1 MFTSPFTLVLSGGGM
16 KGLAHIG
23 VLRALE
29 ERGLTPSLVI
39 GTSIGSL
46 VGATWASGMSSMEMA
61 LRARA
66 IRRRDIFQI
75 AHADMALRRMRAPAI
90 YRKEPLDTLL
100 ASLIGDVTFEQLKH
114 QLLVNT
120 VDINTGS
127 QVLWGRPGLRG
138 VRVADAVFASCALPG
153 ILPPRAVAGRYCVDG
168 AVVDTL
174 PVVAAASAAQQAI
187 LAVDV
192 GGSRVVRSGIESGGF
207 AATYMRSL
215 EIVMQSLTSRSLTT
229 WNQPPLVLVRP
240 RVDHIPMFA
249 FDHTDELLEEG
260 YRSAVAVLARINAN
274 GAMTS
279 GVYPRTETVVSID
292 PLRCIGCGVC
302 VSMAPAVFRMTPGGK
317 AQVLA
322 ERQVWSPVDGSYV
335 THCPTGAISA
345 KPIEPEP
352 GPGKTR
358 PRSRS
363 SRESPGPS

>member
-46 VGATWASGMSSMEMA
+46 VGATWANGMSSADMTY
-61 LRARA
+61 RARA

-90 YRKEPLDTLL
+90 YRREPLDSLL
-100 ASLIGDVTFEQLKH
+100 ASLIGDVMFDELKH
-114 QLLVNT
+114 PLLVNT
-120 VDINTGS
+120 VDINSGS
-127 QVLWGRPGLRG
+127 QVLWGRPGLRK

-174 PVVAAASAAQQAI
+174 PVVAAAGAAKQPI

-192 GGSRVVRSGIESGGF
+192 GGSRVVRTQIEAGGF

-229 WNQPPLVLVRP
+229 WNEPPLVLIRP
-240 RVDHIPMFA
+240 QVDHIPMFA

-260 YRSAVAVLARINAN
+260 YRSAVGVLARMNEN
-274 GAMTS
+274 REMTS
-279 GVYPRTETVVSID
+279 GVYPRTETRISVD

-302 VSMAPAVFRMTPGGK
+302 ASMAPSVFRMTPGGK
-317 AQVLA
+317 AQVVT
-322 ERQVWSPVDGSYV
+322 ERQTWSPVDGSYV
-335 THCPTGAISA
+335 THCPTGAITA
-345 KPIEPEP
+345 RPVEPE
-352 GPGKTR
+352 PGKTR

-363 SRESPGPS
+363 SRELPGPS

>member
-1 MFTSPFTLVLSGGGM
+1 MITSPFTLVLSGGGM

-46 VGATWASGMSSMEMA
+46 VGATWASGLSSADMA
-61 LRARA
+61 YRARA

-90 YRKEPLDTLL
+90 YRKEPLDNLL
-100 ASLIGDVTFEQLKH
+100 AGLIGDVMFDQLKH
-114 QLLVNT
+114 PLLVNT

-127 QVLWGRPGLRG
+127 QVLWGRPGLRK

-153 ILPPRAVAGRYCVDG
+153 ILPPRAVGGRYCVDG

-174 PVVAAASAAQQAI
+174 PVVAAAGAAQQAI
-187 LAVDV
+187 IAVDV
-192 GGSRVVRSGIESGGF
+192 GGSRVVRTGIEAGGF
-207 AATYMRSL
+207 AATYMRAL

-229 WNQPPLVLVRP
+229 WNEPPLVLVRP
-240 RVDHIPMFA
+240 GVDHIPMFA

-260 YRSAVAVLARINAN
+260 YRAAAAVFSRLSAN
-274 GAMTS
+274 GAMTA
-279 GVYPRTETVVSID
+279 GVYPRTDTVVSID

-302 VSMAPAVFRMTPGGK
+302 ASMAPAVFRMTPGGK
-317 AQVLA
+317 AQVVA

-335 THCPTGAISA
+335 AHCPTGAISA
-345 KPIEPEP
+345 KPLEPEP
-352 GPGKTR
+352 AKTR

>member
-1 MFTSPFTLVLSGGGM
+1 M

-29 ERGLTPSLVI
+29 ERGLKPSLVI

-46 VGATWASGMSSMEMA
+46 VGASWANGLSAAAMTP
-61 LRARA
+61 RARA

-75 AHADMALRRMRAPAI
+75 AHTDMALRRLRAAAI

-100 ASLIGDVTFEQLKH
+100 DSLIGNVTFDQLKH
-114 QLLVNT
+114 PLLVNT

-127 QVLWGRPGLRG
+127 QVLWGRPGLRK

-153 ILPPRAVAGRYCVDG
+153 ILPPRSVAGRYCIDG

-174 PVVAAASAAQQAI
+174 PVVAAASAAQQPI

-192 GGSRVVRSGIESGGF
+192 GGSRVVRTEVEAGGF
-207 AATYMRSL
+207 AATYMRAL

-229 WNQPPLVLVRP
+229 WNEPPLVLIRP
-240 RVDHIPMFA
+240 RVEHIPMFA

-260 YRSAVAVLARINAN
+260 YRSAVAVLDRMSSN
-274 GAMTS
+274 GAMS
-279 GVYPRTETVVSID
+279 GGVYPRTENRVAID

-302 VSMAPAVFRMTPGGK
+302 VSMAPTVFQMVPSGK
-317 AQVLA
+317 AHVVA
-322 ERQVWSPVDGSYV
+322 ERQVWSPVDGAYV
-335 THCPTGAISA
+335 MHCPTGAISA
-345 KPIEPEP
+345 NPIEPEP
-352 GPGKTR
+352 AKTR

-363 SRESPGPS
+363 SRESHGPS